1 MRVSRTA
8 STKQWTIG
16 SRRNTPTWVT
26 LTRSLSLY
34 LFAALLL
41 FLSACSVPLYK
52 VAPIPTNRPIE
63 AGQTATTNS
72 LEVTASALTEDDKSF
87 ERFDT
92 NLPLAGIVVVDVRL
106 VNRANE
112 KTKSLSFE
120 LQDASGKTFPLLD
133 AKKELK
139 QVMKFEGVR
148 LYPIEARKETLEQL
162 QAIALP
168 KKLTLAAQE
177 EKRGVLFFHAKQDV
191 AQLKVLLLTVK
202 GMAQPLRL
210 PLQ

>member
-1 MRVSRTA
+1 M
-8 STKQWTIG
+8 
-16 SRRNTPTWVT
+16 
-26 LTRSLSLY
+26 
-34 LFAALLL
+34 
-41 FLSACSVPLYK
+41 ACSVPLYK
-52 VAPIPTNRPIE
+52 VAPIPQNTPIE
-63 AGQTATTNS
+63 AGQTATSNG
-72 LEVTASALTEDDKSF
+72 LAVTASALTEDDQAF

-92 NLPLAGIVVVDVRL
+92 NLPLAGIVVVDVHL

-112 KTKSLSFE
+112 KTKSLTFA
-120 LQDASGKTFPLLD
+120 LQDASGKGFSLLD

-148 LYPIEARKETLEQL
+148 LYPVEGRKETLEQL

-168 KKLTLAAQE
+168 KKLALAAQE

-191 AQLKVLLLTVK
+191 AQLKGLVLLVK
-202 GMAQPLRL
+202 GTAQPLRL

>member
-1 MRVSRTA
+1 M
-8 STKQWTIG
+8 
-16 SRRNTPTWVT
+16 
-26 LTRSLSLY
+26 
-34 LFAALLL
+34 
-41 FLSACSVPLYK
+41 ACSVPLYK
-52 VAPIPTNRPIE
+52 VAPIPQNTPIE
-63 AGQTATTNS
+63 AGSTATVNS
-72 LEVTASALTEDDKSF
+72 LEVMASALTDDDQSF
-87 ERFDT
+87 ARFDT
-92 NLPLAGIVVVDVRL
+92 NLPLAGIVVVDVKL

-120 LQDASGKTFPLLD
+120 LQDASGKKFPLLD
-133 AKKELK
+133 AKKKLK

-191 AQLKVLLLTVK
+191 AQLQGLILTIK

-210 PLQ
+210 PLP